1 MFGTFT
7 VSVLELRPLRSRS
20 PDSITRLRVFILLP
34 NEAVVCHV
42 CVPNPTETGQWASF
56 LESDVK
62 NTVAAGQEAEK
73 TSIVP
78 GSSSWLGGCSLS
90 RGVLLRALG
99 KNLSPPTS
107 LHRLKVEQQ
116 LKDESLNSFTSPV
129 SPFWDNQMEE
139 LINAVIKFPPRSL
152 LCHLAPPG
160 PGPVC
165 DFKLLTEGLC
175 PAPLARTIRP
185 ACPRRFDSSDI
196 WEEI

>member
-62 NTVAAGQEAEK
+62 HTVAAGQEAEK

-78 GSSSWLGGCSLS
+78 GSSS
-90 RGVLLRALG
+90 
-99 KNLSPPTS
+99 
-107 LHRLKVEQQ
+107 
-116 LKDESLNSFTSPV
+116 
-129 SPFWDNQMEE
+129 
-139 LINAVIKFPPRSL
+139 
-152 LCHLAPPG
+152 
-160 PGPVC
+160 
-165 DFKLLTEGLC
+165 
-175 PAPLARTIRP
+175 
-185 ACPRRFDSSDI
+185 
-196 WEEI
+196 